1 MTGENDAVLDAI
13 TRLLPR
19 LLVTMDTLAAI
30 ARHMHPPRLS
40 QLVDMLGDHD
50 AQLRMEVDAF
60 RAVAWPES
68 LAPFRDQLDQTAGH
82 ALRACE
88 GLRVALEADNPMLGS
103 YRAMRHAS
111 RAIEA
116 LYPVAAVLP
125 TVSQYFLEPA
135 ARDDAVLLERLRRP
149 GTETGVMHSANE
161 TGQRG
166 GFSVY
171 VPEYHDASRPAPL
184 IVALHGGAG
193 HGRLFLWTWL
203 REARTRGAILIAPTA
218 IGDTWSLMEP
228 DIDATNIARIVEE
241 VGRRWPIDPSHRLL
255 TGMSDGGTFTL
266 LSGLHEEAPF
276 THLAPVAASFHPML
290 LAMTEPQR
298 IRGLPIMLTHG
309 ALDWMFPVSVG
320 RTANRALQA
329 AGAAVVYRE
338 IEDLSHAYPRAE
350 NSGIMDW
357 FLGA

>member
-1 MTGENDAVLDAI
+1 MTGDNDAVLDAI
-13 TRLLPR
+13 THLLPR
-19 LLVTMDTLAAI
+19 LLATMDTLSTI
-30 ARHMHPPRLS
+30 ARHMHPPHLIA
-40 QLVDMLGDHD
+40 LVGRLGDHD
-50 AQLRMEVDAF
+50 AHLQEALGAF
-60 RAVAWPES
+60 RTVTWPDS
-68 LAPFRDQLDQTAGH
+68 LAPFRDQLDATAGH
-82 ALRACE
+82 VMRACD
-88 GLRVALEADNPMLGS
+88 GLRMALALDNPMLGA

-116 LYPVAAVLP
+116 LYPVASVLP

-135 ARDDAVLLERLRRP
+135 ARGDAALLERLRRP
-149 GTETGVMHSANE
+149 GPDTGVMHSANE
-161 TGQRG
+161 TGMRG

-171 VPEYHDASRPAPL
+171 VPEYHDASKSSPL

-241 VGRRWPIDPSHRLL
+241 VGRRWPVDPSRRLL

-266 LSGLHEEAPF
+266 LSGLHEDAPF
-276 THLAPVAASFHPML
+276 THLAPVAASFHPL
-290 LAMTEPQR
+290 LLTMAEPQR
-298 IRGLPIMLTHG
+298 VRGLPIMLTHG

-320 RTANRALQA
+320 RTASQALTA

-338 IEDLSHAYPRAE
+338 IADLSHAYPRDE

-357 FLGA
+357 FLGV